1 MSTHT
6 VVWNATICEQAE
18 LLSAIEH
25 NCGCRFDKRRGLR
38 IRTSSCSAH
47 DMLVHDQRALNTLLW
62 TRRQRQRLLG
72 EEGIAAR
79 G

>member
-1 MSTHT
+1 MRIHA
-6 VVWNATICEQAE
+6 VVWNGTMCEQAE

-25 NCGCRFDKRRGLR
+25 NCGCRFDMRCGLR

-47 DMLVHDQRALNTLLW
+47 DMLVHDQRALNGLLW
-62 TRRQRQRLLG
+62 TRRRLHRRLD
-72 EEGIAAR
+72 EEGITAR

>member
-1 MSTHT
+1 MNIHT
-6 VVWNATICEQAE
+6 VVWNGTICEQAE

-25 NCGCRFDKRRGLR
+25 NCACHFDKRCGLR

-47 DMLVHDQRALNTLLW
+47 DMLVHDQRALNGLLW
-62 TRRQRQRLLG
+62 TRHHLTRLLG

-79 G
+79 R